1 MSGRKPTLFVAL
13 FAVVLNLVGT
23 SMAWARMSA
32 NLDHAPSSAMAGSEH
47 CAGNADAGASN
58 QDDTTESTHSS
69 CCSGGACSCACL
81 PVATVVTHLQT
92 TTMAP
97 VYAASE
103 SEQAHPADPFED
115 TLRPPIS

>member
-32 NLDHAPSSAMAGSEH
+32 NLDHTPSPAMSGTEH
-47 CAGNADAGASN
+47 CAGHVDAGESN
-58 QDDTTESTHSS
+58 EDDTAKSTHSS
-69 CCSGGACSCACL
+69 CCSGGGCSCACL

-97 VYAASE
+97 VVVASE
-103 SEQAHPADPFED
+103 SGQAHPADPFED